1 MAEAGRILIVDDERQ
16 LVSLLGRFFSRL
28 GFTVLTATNGR
39 EGLKRAEE
47 EHPDLVLLDVRMPGM
62 DGMQVLR
69 RIRALDRNISVIMI
83 TASHETILA
92 SEAMALGAH
101 DYITK
106 PIDFAHLERTV
117 LSLFP
122 PPPEPTEPEPTVTEP
137 TVAEPVPPAPA
148 LEVEEATERLEQSSP
163 VISGPANPPAAPPR
177 VIPPEAE
184 PAVALASEC
193 FRLVEGL
200 TPHRLA
206 QGIEECAARLLA
218 SVATGGNG
226 HSYVKTLRLYLQVA
240 QQLGSV
246 TPDDLARL
254 ELFCQQV
261 EAGS

>member
-1 MAEAGRILIVDDERQ
+1 MGTILIVDDEAQ
-16 LVSLLGRFFSRL
+16 LVSLLSRFFSRL

-39 EGLKRAEE
+39 DGLKQVEE
-47 EHPDLVLLDVRMPGM
+47 EHPDLVLLDIRMPGM

-69 RIRALDRNISVIMI
+69 RIRARSRDIAVIMI
-83 TASHETILA
+83 TAAQDTILA
-92 SEAMALGAH
+92 SEAMALGAY

-106 PIDFAHLERTV
+106 PIDFAHLESTV

-122 PPPEPTEPEPTVTEP
+122 PLPEPTEPEPTVTEP
-137 TVAEPVPPAPA
+137 APPAPA

-163 VISGPANPPAAPPR
+163 VMSGLANPPAAPPR

-184 PAVALASEC
+184 RAVALASEC

-226 HSYVKTLRLYLQVA
+226 YSHVKTLRLYLQVA

>member
-1 MAEAGRILIVDDERQ
+1 MMGTILIVDDEAQ
-16 LVSLLGRFFSRL
+16 LVSLLSRFFSRL

-39 EGLKRAEE
+39 EGLKRVEE
-47 EHPDLVLLDVRMPGM
+47 EHPDLVLLDIRMPGM

-92 SEAMALGAH
+92 SESMALGAY

-106 PIDFAHLERTV
+106 PIDFPHLERTV

-122 PPPEPTEPEPTVTEP
+122 PPPEPTVTEP
-137 TVAEPVPPAPA
+137 AAPAPA
-148 LEVEEATERLEQSSP
+148 LEGEEATERLDQSSP
-163 VISGPANPPAAPPR
+163 LIPGLADAPTAPPR

-184 PAVALASEC
+184 PAVALATEC

-226 HSYVKTLRLYLQVA
+226 HPHVKTLRLYLQVA